1 MEKKEEKSVP
11 DASGISNI
19 AEIKKQMDKSIVELP
34 GFIPGEPLKVKLK
47 RVSLLE
53 MANADIIPNELLT
66 SVNELYIKGVQGLS
80 SIKSTAKT
88 FAFIAQQSLVE
99 PTYDEIKAT
108 GLTLTDGQLLSIY
121 LYAVAGVRAL
131 KNFR

>member
-1 MEKKEEKSVP
+1 MTNV
-11 DASGISNI
+11 SNI
-19 AEIKKQMDKSIVELP
+19 AEIKKRMDGETVELP
-34 GFIPGEPLKVKLK
+34 GFFEKEPFQVKLK

-53 MANADIIPNELLT
+53 MANADMIPNELLN

-80 SIKSTAKT
+80 DIKSTGKT
-88 FAFIAQQSLVE
+88 FIFIAEKSLVK
-99 PTYDEIKAT
+99 PTYKEIKDA
-108 GLTLTDGQLLSIY
+108 GLSLTDAQLLSIY